1 MIDLMDITTPTEA
14 RSRIMRSVKQ
24 KNTAPEIMVRS
35 CLHRLGFRFRINR
48 RDLPGSPDI
57 VLPKWKAVIFV
68 HGCFWHRHKDC
79 SRTTTPK
86 TNTEFWM
93 RKFQANVLR
102 DQRKFVELNLLG
114 WKTAVIWECDVLK
127 STEAATITALKDLG
141 INSQDDFCQARL

>member
-1 MIDLMDITTPTEA
+1 MTDSVEIKTPTEA
-14 RSRIMRSVKQ
+14 RSRIMSSVKQ
-24 KNTAPEIMVRS
+24 KNTAPELMVRS
-35 CLHRLGFRFRINR
+35 CLHRLGYRFRINR

-86 TNTEFWM
+86 TNTEFWE

-102 DQRKFVELNLLG
+102 DQRKLDELNLLG
-114 WKTAVIWECDVLK
+114 WKTAIIWECDVIK
-127 STEAATITALKDLG
+127 SPEAATITALKLLG
-141 INSQDDFCQARL
+141 ITIQVNH